1 MNKSQARKI
10 LGLDGTEDE
19 KEVWTRAEKIYRQ
32 KEAQV
37 KMVVADNSLKSRTR
51 KKYVDLDLW
60 IRLLETETSE
70 IESTNRRIDELLK
83 RYAKEGL

>member
-32 KEAQV
+32 KKAHV